1 MFSVPQ
7 EAKMASRSDADVA
20 RLLNLNAAD
29 SDACFEIVNG
39 YFGPRN
45 DLDVDEFSDADE
57 SDKGEIF
64 FVH

>member
-1 MFSVPQ
+1 
-7 EAKMASRSDADVA
+7 MASRSDADVA

-29 SDACFEIVNG
+29 SDAFFEIVNG

-45 DLDVDEFSDADE
+45 DLDVDEFNDADE
-57 SDKGEIF
+57 SDEGEIF